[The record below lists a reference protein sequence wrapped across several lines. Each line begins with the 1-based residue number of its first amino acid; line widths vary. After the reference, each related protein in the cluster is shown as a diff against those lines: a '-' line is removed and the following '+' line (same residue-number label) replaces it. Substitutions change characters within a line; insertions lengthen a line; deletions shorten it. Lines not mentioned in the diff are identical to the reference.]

1 MRGLGEEDDGDTEGT
16 AEWVARMRQ
25 LQKEKDQAAK
35 RVCVWGGVMCV
46 CVCVRACVRAC
57 MRACVCAYVCVCFLF
72 FFTGEYSCG
81 RLVALRLVSVFVPP
95 SLPFSFNFSLL
106 ELFKERL

>member
-57 MRACVCAYVCVCFLF
+57 MRACVWCV
-72 FFTGEYSCG
+72 GGGSDRMG
-81 RLVALRLVSVFVPP
+81 KVSKP
-95 SLPFSFNFSLL
+95 L
-106 ELFKERL
+106 EKC

>member
-46 CVCVRACVRAC
+46 CVCVRAC
-57 MRACVCAYVCVCFLF
+57 MRACVRVCGVCVWGGGGG
-72 FFTGEYSCG
+72 GE
-81 RLVALRLVSVFVPP
+81 
-95 SLPFSFNFSLL
+95 
-106 ELFKERL
+106 